1 MGFLFASGAPRWPAT
16 EREPTDNSLARCAI
30 GISQCR
36 IACHTRRGW
45 MARGAWRIDYN
56 ELHREIAAFR
66 PVPCLALRKHRA
78 RVAEETFLP
87 DVMGAIV
94 TMK

>member
-1 MGFLFASGAPRWPAT
+1 
-16 EREPTDNSLARCAI
+16 
-30 GISQCR
+30 
-36 IACHTRRGW
+36 

>member
-1 MGFLFASGAPRWPAT
+1 
-16 EREPTDNSLARCAI
+16 
-30 GISQCR
+30 
-36 IACHTRRGW
+36 

-66 PVPCLALRKHRA
+66 PVRYLALRKHRP
-78 RVAEETFLP
+78 RVAEQTFLP